1 MLPSVGLLEAA
12 MLPVHQKYKK
22 MIMMIIIKRLR
33 AQSVLNVLQVTSL
46 RNHSSVI
53 I

>member
-22 MIMMIIIKRLR
+22 NDNDDNNKKIKSTKCLEC
-33 AQSVLNVLQVTSL
+33 LTGN
-46 RNHSSVI
+46 
-53 I
+53 